1 MPLRT
6 NALLP
11 VLALAAA
18 FAVPGAPARADLITA
33 CAPEIGKYCSAV
45 SRGRGR
51 ISACLASYMGQLG
64 AACQPE
70 VQAVMQSRLT
80 PGYVRNA
87 LNPAFKAAL
96 PQACTASA
104 ARFCPGMPASGGR
117 VLACLYAYSDHI
129 PKTCSDAAQAALRQG
144 Q

>member
-1 MPLRT
+1 MPPPSLYIRCICTRILEWSQQGNPRRTVLRT
-6 NALLP
+6 AGRPARRLN
-11 VLALAAA
+11 
-18 FAVPGAPARADLITA
+18 PARA
-33 CAPEIGKYCSAV
+33 E
-45 SRGRGR
+45 GRQGD
-51 ISACLASYMGQLG
+51 A
-64 AACQPE
+64 QPE